1 VRAPGKPAEQG
12 QRRDVRR
19 SHAASGRGAGKREK
33 VADKF
38 FYRICDPG
46 GRDIKARET
55 EESLGRSIYLGRLGT
70 VSSNSDL
77 RIAYEPRT
85 IR

>member
-1 VRAPGKPAEQG
+1 MEAPGKPAEQD
-12 QRRDVRR
+12 QRRDARR

-33 VADKF
+33 VAGKSSH
-38 FYRICDPG
+38 RICDPG
-46 GRDIKARET
+46 GRGIKAGET
-55 EESLGRSIYLGRLGT
+55 EEILERSACLRQLDT

-77 RIAYEPRT
+77 RIAYELRT

>member
-1 VRAPGKPAEQG
+1 VGAPGKPVEQG

-19 SHAASGRGAGKREK
+19 SHAASGRGAEKREK
-33 VADKF
+33 VAGKSSH
-38 FYRICDPG
+38 RICDPG
-46 GRDIKARET
+46 GRDTKA
-55 EESLGRSIYLGRLGT
+55 EEIEEILGRSAYLGRPDT
-70 VSSNSDL
+70 VSSNSNL

>member
-1 VRAPGKPAEQG
+1 VKAFGKPAEQG

-19 SHAASGRGAGKREK
+19 SHAASGRGVGKREK
-33 VADKF
+33 VADKSS
-38 FYRICDPG
+38 YRIYDPG
-46 GRDIKARET
+46 GRGIKAKET
-55 EESLGRSIYLGRLGT
+55 EESPERSIYLGRLGT
-70 VSSNSDL
+70 VSSNFIL

>member
-1 VRAPGKPAEQG
+1 VGAPGKPAQQG

-19 SHAASGRGAGKREK
+19 SHAASGRSIGRKEKMAGKSS
-33 VADKF
+33 
-38 FYRICDPG
+38 YRICDPS
-46 GRDIKARET
+46 GRGIKAGET
-55 EESLGRSIYLGRLGT
+55 EESLGRSACLGRPGT
-70 VSSNSDL
+70 VSSNSNL